1 MKKYL
6 DLDTIEDI
14 ITKEKS
20 DATSVALDTLS
31 FFEHAAEDETERK
44 KDDAEKYGG
53 GRVVVLYGAST
64 VGAVVT
70 ENRIPINNQVYR
82 NYLVLVTL
90 SQSQPLLDQCICK
103 YGKATDTKYKQD
115 MIYNYRNF
123 RSWDICKNDLSCTNF
138 I

>member
-14 ITKEKS
+14 ITKENS
-20 DATSVALDTLS
+20 DATSVALDALS

-44 KDDAEKYGG
+44 EDDAEKYSG

-70 ENRIPINNQVYR
+70 ENRIPINNEVYR
-82 NYLVLVTL
+82 NYLVLVTVA
-90 SQSQPLLDQCICK
+90 
-103 YGKATDTKYKQD
+103 ATAGPVH
-115 MIYNYRNF
+115 
-123 RSWDICKNDLSCTNF
+123 L
-138 I
+138 